1 MTSAFA
7 TYRLCRR
14 RKPASALLPI
24 LEEHEQSVLAAYLD
38 ALPTI
43 GPRGWF
49 HPANETQAKPQYLA
63 KRRRLGVKAGVPD
76 VMIVRRPPHGGFLG
90 VAIELKSTLP
100 SARVSD
106 EQREWLAAL
115 AAAGWAARVC
125 YGADEAIGFV
135 RELGYEA
142 AVSGAVRG

>member
-1 MTSAFA
+1 MTTA
-7 TYRLCRR
+7 RLSRR
-14 RKPASALLPI
+14 RRPPASLLP
-24 LEEHEQSVLAAYLD
+24 LHEEHEQAVLAAYLD

-63 KRRRLGVKAGVPD
+63 KRRRLGVKPGVPD
-76 VMIVRRPPHGGFLG
+76 VIVIRRPPCGSFFG

-115 AAAGWAARVC
+115 EAAGWAARVC
-125 YGADEAIGFV
+125 RGAGEAIDFV

-142 AVSGAVRG
+142 AVSRAARG